1 MCSKLIIVPTPI
13 GNLEDI
19 TIRALKVLE
28 HADAILAED
37 TRTSSI
43 LLKKYGIGTHMESY
57 HKFNEHKQLDAIV
70 EKISKE
76 LRLPDQRRRDSGISD
91 PGFCWS
97 GPAYLPVSRW
107 NASRCYSTDP
117 CPGKQR
123 IPC

>member
-43 LLKKYGIGTHMESY
+43 LLKIRDRHAYGILS
-57 HKFNEHKQLDAIV
+57 QI
-70 EKISKE
+70 
-76 LRLPDQRRRDSGISD
+76 QRTQTAGCDR
-91 PGFCWS
+91 
-97 GPAYLPVSRW
+97 
-107 NASRCYSTDP
+107 
-117 CPGKQR
+117 
-123 IPC
+123 